1 MSLLLPHGTLTLT
14 DVLPWRTFAACDP
27 EDTEVFFPE
36 KWGATE
42 AAKAICHTCPV
53 QAECLDAADDDF
65 GIWGGL
71 TPGERRSL

>member
-14 DVLPWRTFAACDP
+14 DALPWRTFAACDP
-27 EDTEVFFPE
+27 QDTEVFFPE
-36 KWGATE
+36 KWGQTA

-71 TPGERRSL
+71 TPGERRSR